1 MLSEQHGIWTSLM
14 EITPIIKINVVGG
27 EGASGIH
34 EIQFFKRL
42 PYETTFIVNVDFMK
56 FQIIYF
62 SSVCPFKYTKF
73 LKIYKHS
80 RTYCLFT
87 SA

>member
-1 MLSEQHGIWTSLM
+1 M

-73 LKIYKHS
+73 LNDKFINIQGHTVS
-80 RTYCLFT
+80 LPLHECIL
-87 SA
+87 